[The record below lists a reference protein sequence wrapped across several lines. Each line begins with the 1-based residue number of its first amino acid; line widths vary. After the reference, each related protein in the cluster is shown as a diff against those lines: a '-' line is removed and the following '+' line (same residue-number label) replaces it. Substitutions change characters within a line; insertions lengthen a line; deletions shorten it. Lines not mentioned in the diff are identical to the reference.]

1 MFLFTQAIHYPEF
14 TDDTEAGCVVSK
26 FSLPAIFFLIINSVL
41 INEKA
46 GLALTLKN
54 GDYWMV

>member
-1 MFLFTQAIHYPEF
+1 MILRLVAWFQIF
-14 TDDTEAGCVVSK
+14 
-26 FSLPAIFFLIINSVL
+26 PASNIFLIINYVL

-54 GDYWMV
+54 GDYWMVEGLAEFLPG